1 MNIMKNLSRSFLLVC
16 ILSGAVQS
24 QEFSKVG
31 TSSGQFLKIPI
42 GARAISM
49 AGTFTSIADDYS
61 ALYWNAAGVAALDQF
76 EVGVTRTD
84 WIAGIAHN
92 YLGMLLPMGQDGV
105 IGFSAN
111 QVSSGDIEMTTIQSP
126 KGTGTFYDAADLA
139 LSATYSRFI
148 MDKVSAAIT
157 VKYISERIANTSAQT
172 VAFDVGVLLRT
183 NFHNMKVGLAFLNF
197 GPSLQMTGS
206 DLIKTVD
213 LDPKS
218 EINPVVEADLKTQ
231 TYALPRSYRASL
243 SMPLIGNGGPIE
255 SQLSSFT
262 AAIDGVHRTD
272 SRERYSIGGE
282 YGFNRTFF
290 IRGGYAFNTDEEG
303 LTLGAGLVLH
313 PGESSVTFDYA
324 YASFGVFA
332 AVHVF
337 SLALRLQ

>member
-1 MNIMKNLSRSFLLVC
+1 MNIMKNLSRSFLLAC
-16 ILSGAVQS
+16 MISGVAQS

-42 GARAISM
+42 GAKAVSM
-49 AGTFTSIADDYS
+49 AGTFASVADDYS

-76 EVGVTRTD
+76 EIGATRTE
-84 WIAGIAHN
+84 WIAGITHN
-92 YLGMLLPMGQDGV
+92 YLGMVLPMGENGV
-105 IGFSAN
+105 VGFSAN
-111 QVSSGDIEMTTIQSP
+111 QVSSGDIEVTTIQSP
-126 KGTGTFYDAADLA
+126 KGTGTFYNAADLA
-139 LSATYSRFI
+139 LSASYSRFI
-148 MDKVSAAIT
+148 MDRVSAAFT

-172 VAFDVGVLLRT
+172 VVFDVGVLLRT
-183 NFHNMKVGLAFLNF
+183 NFYNMRMGLSFQNF

-243 SMPLIGNGGPIE
+243 SMPLIGKGGVIE
-255 SQLSSFT
+255 SELSSFS

-282 YGFNRTFF
+282 YGFSKTFF
-290 IRGGYAFNTDEEG
+290 VRGGYVFNTDEEG
-303 LTLGAGLVLH
+303 LTLGAGLMIH
-313 PGESSVTFDYA
+313 SGERSVTFDYA
-324 YASFGVFA
+324 YASFGVFT

-337 SLALRLQ
+337 SLGIRL